1 MKIKGIA
8 AALALAAG
16 LALAACQSEPIR
28 NLNADFQS
36 LFGSAK
42 GEPALAAGLKQY
54 EDGSYNDAAKQ
65 IQTALSQGLSTP
77 DRVKAHKYLAF
88 IDCVTDRMS
97 ACRDEFRKALAIDPS
112 LELAPAEAGHPI
124 WGPVFRSVKSGSGR

>member
-1 MKIKGIA
+1 MNGKGIA

-16 LALAACQSEPIR
+16 VALPGCQSEPMR
-28 NLNADFQS
+28 DLTADFES

>member
-1 MKIKGIA
+1 MNIKGIA

-16 LALAACQSEPIR
+16 VALPGCQSEPMR
-28 NLNADFQS
+28 DLTADFES

>member
-1 MKIKGIA
+1 MNIKDIA

-65 IQTALSQGLSTP
+65 IQSALSQGLSTP

-88 IDCVTDRMS
+88 IDCVTDRVP